1 MYLSKCNFK
10 KKCILIH
17 ENYWFWA
24 YCVKFVTIEHV
35 QFSRSG
41 KMLNNNR
48 KIRIVVKG
56 KGILT

>member
-1 MYLSKCNFK
+1 MKITGFGHIVFNLICN
-10 KKCILIH
+10 
-17 ENYWFWA
+17 YRTT
-24 YCVKFVTIEHV
+24 TI
-35 QFSRSG
+35 FSG